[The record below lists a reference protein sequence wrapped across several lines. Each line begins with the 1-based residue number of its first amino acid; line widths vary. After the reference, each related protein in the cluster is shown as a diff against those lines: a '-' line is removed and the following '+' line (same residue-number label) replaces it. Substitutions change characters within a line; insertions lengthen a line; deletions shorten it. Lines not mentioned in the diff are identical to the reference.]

1 MTIAILVVLGLIFGS
16 FVNAFVWR
24 LREGKDFV
32 SGRSQCVECGHEL
45 APRDLFPVFS
55 WIALKGRCR
64 YCGKPISYQ
73 YPLVE
78 LITAG
83 LFLASLVWWP
93 WILGPGLSWVIFGLW
108 LLALVGLVALAVY
121 DLRWMELPDKIVF
134 PLTWLAVI
142 VRILLA
148 ISDNSPDVLRDGL
161 WGFLLAFSFFASLFY
176 ISKGRWIGGG
186 DVKYAAF
193 MGVILGLSKTVV
205 ALVLAFNV
213 AAIVILPLLISK
225 VITRKQPVP
234 FGPFLILST
243 IVALLFGAQLID
255 WYSSAF
261 LYGVV

>member
-1 MTIAILVVLGLIFGS
+1 MSVTIFTVLGLIFGS

-24 LREGKDFV
+24 FHSGKNFV

-45 APRDLFPVFS
+45 APKDLITVFS
-55 WIALKGRCR
+55 WLALRGRCR
-64 YCGKPISYQ
+64 YCNEPISYQ

-83 LFLASLVWWP
+83 LFLGSFVWWP
-93 WILGPGLSWVIFGLW
+93 WMLESGLSWVIFGLW

-134 PLTWLAVI
+134 PLVWLAV
-142 VRILLA
+142 VTRILMA
-148 ISDNSPDVLRDGL
+148 ISDNSPDVFRDGL
-161 WGFLLAFSFFASLFY
+161 WGFLLAFGFFASLFY

-205 ALVLAFNV
+205 ALILAFNI
-213 AAIVILPLLISK
+213 AAIVILPLLIGK

-243 IVALLFGAQLID
+243 IIALLFGAQLID

-261 LYGVV
+261 LYGVI